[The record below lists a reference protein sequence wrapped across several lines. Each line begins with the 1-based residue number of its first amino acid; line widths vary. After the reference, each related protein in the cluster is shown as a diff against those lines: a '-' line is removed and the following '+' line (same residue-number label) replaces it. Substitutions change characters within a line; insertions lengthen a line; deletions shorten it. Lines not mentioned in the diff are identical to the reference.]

1 MHWLVSGTVVEDMEG
16 AGLEGTSGNGSF
28 SVCTSEELT
37 SGSVEVGPG
46 VVSLSFL
53 LETENREPGSTDSSL
68 SFPFQGL
75 PDRIP
80 PGLVTG
86 LAECSGI
93 NTRLAGV
100 CTDVRGVPS
109 GLKPSRAAFCG
120 ETCP

>member
-1 MHWLVSGTVVEDMEG
+1 MSGAVVEDMEG

-28 SVCTSEELT
+28 SVCVEDLVSV
-37 SGSVEVGPG
+37 SVEDGPG

-53 LETENREPGSTDSSL
+53 LDTKGRELGSKDSSL

-75 PDRIP
+75 PKRTP

-120 ETCP
+120 ETSP